1 MSLKLMYITNRPDIA
16 QIAETAGV
24 DRILV
29 DMEYIGKADRQGE
42 LDTVQNHHTL
52 EDIKKISNSI
62 VLADLLVR
70 VNPIHNKTDHYISS
84 EEEIDRAIENGAKI
98 LMLPYFK
105 TVAEAEMF
113 IKIVAGRARVVLLL
127 ETPEAVQVVDDILKL
142 DGLDEIFIGLNDLS
156 LGYRKKFMFEL
167 LSDGTVEYLCQKFKK
182 HNIPYGFGGIA
193 SLGKGLLPSE
203 CIIKEHYR
211 LGSTCSILSRS
222 FCNISHI
229 KHMGVISSTFVNGI
243 REIREFEKEC
253 DKHMRFFTDN
263 EKLVDS
269 IVKSIC
275 ES

>member
-1 MSLKLMYITNRPDIA
+1 
-16 QIAETAGV
+16 
-24 DRILV
+24 
-29 DMEYIGKADRQGE
+29 
-42 LDTVQNHHTL
+42 
-52 EDIKKISNSI
+52 
-62 VLADLLVR
+62 
-70 VNPIHNKTDHYISS
+70 
-84 EEEIDRAIENGAKI
+84 
-98 LMLPYFK
+98 
-105 TVAEAEMF
+105 
-113 IKIVAGRARVVLLL
+113 
-127 ETPEAVQVVDDILKL
+127 
-142 DGLDEIFIGLNDLS
+142 
-156 LGYRKKFMFEL
+156 MFEL

>member
-1 MSLKLMYITNRPDIA
+1 MPLKLMYITDQPEIA
-16 QIAETAGV
+16 QIAESAGV
-24 DRILV
+24 DRIFV
-29 DMEYIGKADRQGE
+29 DLEYIGKADRQGG
-42 LDTVQNHHTL
+42 LDTVQSHHTI
-52 EDIKKISNSI
+52 DDVKKIKNSI
-62 VLADLLVR
+62 NSADLLVR
-70 VNPIHNKTDHYISS
+70 VNPIHDATDEYCSS
-84 EEEIDRAIENGAKI
+84 KDEIDQVIDNGADI

-105 TVAEAEMF
+105 NECDVEKFVRM
-113 IKIVAGRARVVLLL
+113 VNGRAKTIPLV
-127 ETPEAVQVVDDILKL
+127 ETPEAVDSIDKILKI
-142 DGLDEIFIGLNDLS
+142 DGIDEIFIGLNDLS
-156 LGYRKKFMFEL
+156 LGYNKKFMFEL

-182 HNIPYGFGGIA
+182 RNIPYGFGGIA

-203 CIIKEHYR
+203 YIIKEHYR

-263 EKLVDS
+263 KKLVDS

>member
-1 MSLKLMYITNRPDIA
+1 MPLKLMYITDQPEIA
-16 QIAETAGV
+16 QIAESAGV
-24 DRILV
+24 DRIFV
-29 DMEYIGKADRQGE
+29 DLEYIGKSDRQGG
-42 LDTVQNHHTL
+42 LDTVQSHHTI
-52 EDIKKISNSI
+52 DDVKIIKNSI
-62 VLADLLVR
+62 NSADLLVR
-70 VNPIHNKTDHYISS
+70 VNPIHDATDEYCSS
-84 EEEIDRAIENGAKI
+84 KDEIDQVIDNGADI

-105 TVAEAEMF
+105 NECDVEKFVRM
-113 IKIVAGRARVVLLL
+113 VNGRAKTIPLV
-127 ETPEAVQVVDDILKL
+127 ETPEAVDSIDKILKI
-142 DGLDEIFIGLNDLS
+142 DGIDEIFIGLNDLS
-156 LGYRKKFMFEL
+156 LGYNKKFMFEL

-182 HNIPYGFGGIA
+182 RNIPYGFGGIA

-263 EKLVDS
+263 KKLVDS

>member
-1 MSLKLMYITNRPDIA
+1 MSLKLMYITNQPEIA
-16 QIAETAGV
+16 QIAESAGV
-24 DRILV
+24 DRIFV
-29 DMEYIGKADRQGE
+29 DLEYIGKSDRQGGM
-42 LDTVQNHHTL
+42 DTVQSRHTI
-52 EDIKKISNSI
+52 DDVKKIKSSINS
-62 VLADLLVR
+62 ADLLVR
-70 VNPIHNKTDHYISS
+70 VNPIHDATDGYCSS
-84 EEEIDRAIENGAKI
+84 KDEIDQVIDNGADI

-105 TVAEAEMF
+105 NERDVEKFLRM
-113 IKIVAGRARVVLLL
+113 VNGRTRTIPLV
-127 ETPEAVQVVDDILKL
+127 ETPEAVDSIDKILKM
-142 DGLDEIFIGLNDLS
+142 DGIDEIFIGLNDLS
-156 LGYRKKFMFEL
+156 LGYNKKFMFEL

-269 IVKSIC
+269 IVKSIS

>member
-1 MSLKLMYITNRPDIA
+1 M
-16 QIAETAGV
+16 
-24 DRILV
+24 
-29 DMEYIGKADRQGE
+29 
-42 LDTVQNHHTL
+42 
-52 EDIKKISNSI
+52 
-62 VLADLLVR
+62 
-70 VNPIHNKTDHYISS
+70 
-84 EEEIDRAIENGAKI
+84 IDNGADI

-105 TVAEAEMF
+105 NERDVEKFLRM
-113 IKIVAGRARVVLLL
+113 VNGRTRTIPLV
-127 ETPEAVQVVDDILKL
+127 ETPEAVDSIDKILKM
-142 DGLDEIFIGLNDLS
+142 DGIDEIFIGLNDLS
-156 LGYRKKFMFEL
+156 LGYNKKFMFEL

-253 DKHMRFFTDN
+253 DKHMRFFY
-263 EKLVDS
+263 
-269 IVKSIC
+269 
-275 ES
+275 